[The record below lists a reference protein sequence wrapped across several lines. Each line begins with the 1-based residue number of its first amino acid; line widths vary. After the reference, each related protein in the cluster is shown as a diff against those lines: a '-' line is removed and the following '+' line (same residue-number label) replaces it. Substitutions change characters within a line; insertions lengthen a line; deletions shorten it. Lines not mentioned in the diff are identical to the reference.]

1 MKTNKQNFI
10 IKGEELIALYD
21 IHRMLSALH
30 GLFLHFTGGMLLSS
44 VNSILILAS
53 ASTIYLL
60 LLLYIL
66 NFKNKSGIYMLYKSA
81 YFCESSLK
89 C

>member
-21 IHRMLSALH
+21 IHKMLSALH

-53 ASTIYLL
+53 ASTIYLCTVAL
-60 LLLYIL
+60 HLE
-66 NFKNKSGIYMLYKSA
+66 FQK
-81 YFCESSLK
+81 
-89 C
+89 